1 MKLRNVMVVI
11 TALTVGGTILV
22 IQTGGLTQ
30 TLRAVQS
37 FFGLEASY
45 AADAGEH
52 MRVEGQS
59 ATDYRWSGSLAQGA
73 SLEIKG
79 VNGSI
84 TVELAEGDEVLVTA
98 EARSRRSDPS
108 SVRIERVE
116 HAGGLT
122 FCAVYPTPEGKRANE
137 CAPGSDGRMST
148 NRNDTRVDFLIR
160 VPAGAPFI
168 GRTVNG
174 SVDARGLR
182 SDVTALTVNGDIEVS
197 TTGFARAETVNGSIQ
212 ASMGSVPLEGDMEF
226 STVNGS
232 IELDLPDDID
242 AELDANWLNGS
253 FETDIPFLLEGGVSR
268 RSARGVLG
276 NGGPKLELETVNGSI
291 RIR

>member
-11 TALTVGGTILV
+11 TALTIGGTILV
-22 IQTGGLTQ
+22 IQTGGLGQ
-30 TLRAVQS
+30 TLHAVQS

-45 AADAGEH
+45 AADAGEA
-52 MRVEGQS
+52 MQVDGQS
-59 ATDYRWSGSLAQGA
+59 ATDYRWNGVLADGR

-84 TVELAEGDEVLVTA
+84 TVQLADGDEVLVTA
-98 EARSRRSDPS
+98 EARARRSDPS
-108 SVRIERVE
+108 TVRIQRVE

-122 FCAVYPTPEGKRANE
+122 FCAVYPTPEGRRANE
-137 CAPGSDGRMST
+137 CAPGSEGRMNT
-148 NRNDTRVDFLIR
+148 NRNDTQVDFLIQ
-160 VPAGAPFI
+160 VPAGIAFI

-174 SVDARGLR
+174 SVDAEGLR

-197 TTGFARAETVNGSIQ
+197 TTGFALAETVNGSIR
-212 ASMGSVPLEGDMEF
+212 ASMGSVPLQGDMEF

-242 AELDANWLNGS
+242 ADLDASWLNGG
-253 FETDIPFLLEGGVSR
+253 FETDIPFLLEGSVSR
-268 RSARGVLG
+268 RSARGILG
-276 NGGPKLELETVNGSI
+276 EGGPNLELETVNGSI